1 MDLPFSGIHFPV
13 CVSFSYMIKGAATH
27 QRLIPGIRPPHQE
40 LKGLFPPS
48 VTLMLFFWQVLP
60 LGSKLCV
67 PINFIFTHSFF
78 QLYLFIAYHV
88 SGMSVTIMRKEN
100 KIPVLRGLAVHWGE
114 SVLISLFSYSYGGWK
129 SDLVKIKMLVGL
141 CSSLGGLE
149 ENFSLPFLASRSCL
163 HALAYGSI
171 LSL

>member
-1 MDLPFSGIHFPV
+1 
-13 CVSFSYMIKGAATH
+13 
-27 QRLIPGIRPPHQE
+27 
-40 LKGLFPPS
+40 
-48 VTLMLFFWQVLP
+48 
-60 LGSKLCV
+60 
-67 PINFIFTHSFF
+67 
-78 QLYLFIAYHV
+78 
-88 SGMSVTIMRKEN
+88 MSVTIMRKEN